1 MTTKTLIGWSDLDTC
16 ECCGRRDLERTMM
29 VMNENG
35 TINYYGSMCGAKI
48 LGRQGATRTQIEK
61 SVTRAQEA
69 TTTFR
74 LRHWTAVLILRAQQG
89 GRTEDAAKRQQQQDA
104 ELARWLKDGARPEQV
119 TYYAQAPFKRTGP
132 APVDSY
138 AARENA
144 RADREERQNRAD
156 ELKRQRYAQEAKE
169 HAAQYARPA

>member
-29 VMNENG
+29 VMSEDG

-61 SVTRAQEA
+61 AVTRAQEA
-69 TTTFR
+69 TATFR
-74 LRHWTAVLILRAQQG
+74 LRHWTAVLIIRAQQG

-104 ELARWLKDGARPEQV
+104 EVAQWLKDGARPEQV
-119 TYYAQAPFKRTGP
+119 AYYAQAPFKRTGP
-132 APVDSY
+132 APIRTWMD
-138 AARENA
+138 AEREQ
-144 RADREERQNRAD
+144 ADREER
-156 ELKRQRYAQEAKE
+156 
-169 HAAQYARPA
+169 AARYARPA